1 MTEYIKKPRKR
12 GVFSSKSVEEP
23 HLSLSSKPESTTR
36 PSEQD
41 ADQSRSRSDRSQ
53 QPLEVT

>member
-1 MTEYIKKPRKR
+1 MTEYIKNPANAGFFHPNQLKNRN
-12 GVFSSKSVEEP
+12 
-23 HLSLSSKPESTTR
+23 LSLSSKPESTTR